1 MGRGGLCA
9 QGRCGGCGRPF
20 LLLLSFF
27 GVRGRCGREGEGGG
41 ERATRRHGDGT
52 VRGAAGPCSARA
64 GGLDRPHVMAAV
76 ARVGWTR
83 TATRRCIG
91 RRPTTGRPRGDGGG
105 GRWRRACVCRTAQ
118 VGGRGVVCP
127 LEWRRR
133 GRVVPPGA
141 GLLRGDRLPPS
152 WSRPINFF
160 LSSPVG
166 VVAHRPPAPRS
177 SPVQVLPSQLRV
189 ATRSF
194 VFFCRRG
201 VWPPIAPAAGGG
213 PTLPGVCRR
222 TWRAP
227 VVARAAQSPGRAGRR
242 RRKGG
247 GGVGGWGG
255 LNSGRPSPAGR
266 AICPPPKCA
275 PKGPTPRRRQASH
288 GPLS

>member
-1 MGRGGLCA
+1 MGVGNGRRVGMGMGRCEA
-9 QGRCGGCGRPF
+9 RRDPAVQGRAASTGRMSWR
-20 LLLLSFF
+20 LLL
-27 GVRGRCGREGEGGG
+27 GWGGH
-41 ERATRRHGDGT
+41 EQP
-52 VRGAAGPCSARA
+52 RGAASVGAPPRVAPGVMGEGDA
-64 GGLDRPHVMAAV
+64 GGVHACAVPH
-76 ARVGWTR
+76 
-83 TATRRCIG
+83 
-91 RRPTTGRPRGDGGG
+91 
-105 GRWRRACVCRTAQ
+105 RWV
-118 VGGRGVVCP
+118 GRGVVCP

-133 GRVVPPGA
+133 GRVLPPGA
-141 GLLRGDRLPPS
+141 RLLRGDRLPPS

-160 LSSPVG
+160 LLSPVG
-166 VVAHRPPAPRS
+166 VVAHRPPPPRS

-201 VWPPIAPAAGGG
+201 VWPPVAPAAGGG
-213 PTLPGVCRR
+213 ATLPGVCRR

-266 AICPPPKCA
+266 AICPPPKCP

>member
-1 MGRGGLCA
+1 MGGRERGVGNGRRVGMGMGRCEA
-9 QGRCGGCGRPF
+9 RRDPAVQGRAASTGRMSWR
-20 LLLLSFF
+20 LLLGWGGHEQPRSAASVGAPPRVAP
-27 GVRGRCGREGEGGG
+27 GVMGEG
-41 ERATRRHGDGT
+41 D
-52 VRGAAGPCSARA
+52 A
-64 GGLDRPHVMAAV
+64 GGVHACAVPH
-76 ARVGWTR
+76 
-83 TATRRCIG
+83 
-91 RRPTTGRPRGDGGG
+91 
-105 GRWRRACVCRTAQ
+105 RWV
-118 VGGRGVVCP
+118 GRGVVCP

-133 GRVVPPGA
+133 GRVLPPGA

-160 LSSPVG
+160 LLSPVG

-266 AICPPPKCA
+266 AICPPPKCP